1 LHAEVVELLKEGRKV
16 TGVQLKDG
24 ARIEA
29 ELTILATGAWTGKL
43 VDLRGRATATGQVLL
58 YLDLTDEEQERFGK
72 MPVLLNMSTGL
83 FIIPPANNVLKV
95 ARHAYGYQ
103 NPTLI
108 KNPNGSGEVISVS
121 LPKTGVDDPD
131 QYVPKEGED
140 DCRKALREM
149 IPSLAERPFTKG
161 RVCWYTDT
169 RTGDFLICY
178 HPDFEGLFL
187 ATGGSGHGYKF
198 LPVIGDRIVDTVSGN
213 CPEEF
218 KEKWAW
224 RKEAVEDVSTQDGS
238 RGGVPGLI
246 FETEM
251 KRGR

>member
-1 LHAEVVELLKEGRKV
+1 
-16 TGVQLKDG
+16 
-24 ARIEA
+24 
-29 ELTILATGAWTGKL
+29 
-43 VDLRGRATATGQVLL
+43 
-58 YLDLTDEEQERFGK
+58 
-72 MPVLLNMSTGL
+72 MSTGL
-83 FIIPPANNVLKV
+83 FIIPPSNNILKV

-108 KNPNGSGEVISVS
+108 PHPTDPSLPSISVS
-121 LPKTGVDDPD
+121 LPLTGVDNPN
-131 QYVPKEGED
+131 QWVPFEGEAS
-140 DCRKALREM
+140 CRQALQEM
-149 IPSLAERPFTKG
+149 IPSLGDRPFSNG

-169 RTGDFLICY
+169 TTGDFLICY

-198 LPVIGDRIVDTVSGN
+198 LPVIGDKIVDTVSGN

-224 RKEAVEDVSTQDGS
+224 PKETVTEVSTQDGS

-246 FETEM
+246 FGTEM
-251 KRGR
+251 RRGR